1 MKEEE
6 WEVGFADSALL
17 PKKGKGKV
25 GELALER

>member
-17 PKKGKGKV
+17 PKKRKSKV
-25 GELALER
+25 GELAG